1 MEKSLKSTNKATIL
15 QIKKGGGKDGRNA
28 KSGVMY
34 FT

>member
-1 MEKSLKSTNKATIL
+1 MEKSLKTTNKATIL
-15 QIKKGGGKDGRNA
+15 QIKKGGGKDGRNE